1 LGKAVTAAFF
11 TNQIAMKKYT
21 YKDLISFGNYVLNQ
35 RKNKEEK
42 SDNDAFINDADLKN
56 WQAQKGK

>member
-1 LGKAVTAAFF
+1 
-11 TNQIAMKKYT
+11 MKKYT
-21 YKDLISFGNYVLNQ
+21 YKDLVSFGNYVLNQ